1 MTLLAREMAL
11 AILIDEGVPG
21 LMGRLAD
28 PVWFQAFGCIL
39 GFDWH
44 SSGLTTTACG
54 ALKEG
59 LRDLSGEIGVF
70 IAGGKGKTSRKTPQE
85 IESAC
90 WVTGQ
95 DAAPLVRASRLSA
108 KVDSAGVQDGFQV
121 YHHNF
126 FFAKDGAWAV
136 VQQGMNPASGMA
148 RRYHWLPPER
158 FDRDPHAAVA
168 GGAPQKVLNLVAS
181 EGEAN
186 RQVAVELA
194 REHPVAL
201 LAELTQMRTVSMPR
215 HHDVRIDDLH
225 PDRLAR
231 VLLATYERQ
240 PEDYTALLAVP
251 GVGAKALRA
260 LAMVAELTYGEPA
273 SVRDPVSYSFAHGGK
288 DGTPY
293 PVDRPTYDA
302 TIESLRRAV
311 NEARAGLS
319 EKSAALKRAHPFGT
333 PAWSTSGGHRIRSP
347 ARSLPRAESRP
358 RPTGAPQRDPA
369 TGRRGPTRSGPARPR
384 GV

>member
-1 MTLLAREMAL
+1 MRTGTADLPLHGGRAPRWLFERMTLLAREMAL
-11 AILIDEGVPG
+11 AILTEEGRPG
-21 LMGRLAD
+21 LMRRLAD
-28 PVWFQAFGCIL
+28 PVWFQAFGCVL

-59 LRDLSGEIGVF
+59 LRDLSNETGLYV
-70 IAGGKGKTSRKTPQE
+70 AGGKGKTSRKTPQE

-95 DAAPLVRASRLSA
+95 DPVPLVRASRLSA
-108 KVDSAGVQDGFQV
+108 KVDSAAVQDGFQV
-121 YHHNF
+121 YHHSF
-126 FFAKDGAWAV
+126 FFGRDGAWAV
-136 VQQGMNPASGMA
+136 VQQGMNESTGMA
-148 RRYHWLPPER
+148 RRYHWLPPEH

-168 GGAPQKVLNLVAS
+168 GTPTQGVLNLVAA

-186 RQVAVELA
+186 RRVAVALA
-194 REHPVAL
+194 GEKPMKL
-201 LAELTQMRTVSMPR
+201 IGELTQMRSVAMPR
-215 HHDVRIDDLH
+215 HHDVRLSDLH
-225 PDRLAR
+225 PERLAR
-231 VLLATYERQ
+231 VLITTYERQ

-260 LAMVAELTYGEPA
+260 LALVAELTYGEPA

-293 PVDRPTYDA
+293 PVDRSTYDA

-311 NEARAGLS
+311 NDARAGLS
-319 EKSAALKRAHPFGT
+319 EKSAALKRLAGVE
-333 PAWSTSGGHRIRSP
+333 
-347 ARSLPRAESRP
+347 RSLTAAS
-358 RPTGAPQRDPA
+358 A
-369 TGRRGPTRSGPARPR
+369 
-384 GV
+384 